1 MDQGHPAHDLGGK
14 KPPLIRREVRDSPLA
29 RPPISAIFGASV
41 SSMASVFQQ
50 QIEKAAVLVEAL
62 PYLQHFRGQTFLIKV
77 GGSAMDDPDLVR
89 RLLRDVVFMEV
100 AGINPVIVHGGG
112 KAISAAMKES
122 GMPAEFVGG
131 FRVTTDETM
140 GIVERTLSREINP
153 GLVQGIE
160 SFGGRAV
167 GVPGNEAFIGERIKG
182 WSQEQNC
189 EVSLGRVGRVTGFD
203 ISKIRAAIGSE
214 IVPVISP
221 IASEAGTLL
230 SLNVNADL
238 AASALAAELKASKL
252 VYLSDVLGLM
262 RDPSDESTL
271 IHSLKVDQVE
281 PLIADGTISG
291 GMIPKVR
298 SSVEALHAGVGKVHM
313 IDGRISHSLLL
324 EIFTT
329 EGIGTEIVK

>member
-1 MDQGHPAHDLGGK
+1 
-14 KPPLIRREVRDSPLA
+14 
-29 RPPISAIFGASV
+29 
-41 SSMASVFQQ
+41 MASVFQQ

-62 PYLQHFRGQTFLIKV
+62 PYLQHFRGETFLIKV
-77 GGSAMDDPDLVR
+77 GGSAMDDPELVR

-122 GMPAEFVGG
+122 GLPAEFIGG
-131 FRVTTDETM
+131 LRVTTDEAM

-153 GLVQGIE
+153 GLVKGIE
-160 SFGGRAV
+160 SFGGRAI
-167 GVPGNEAFIGERIKG
+167 GVHGNQAFIGERING
-182 WSQEQNC
+182 WSQEESR

-203 ISKIRAAIGSE
+203 TSIIRSAIASE

-271 IHSLKVDQVE
+271 IHSLTSEQVE

-298 SSVEALHAGVGKVHM
+298 SSVEALNAGVGKVHM